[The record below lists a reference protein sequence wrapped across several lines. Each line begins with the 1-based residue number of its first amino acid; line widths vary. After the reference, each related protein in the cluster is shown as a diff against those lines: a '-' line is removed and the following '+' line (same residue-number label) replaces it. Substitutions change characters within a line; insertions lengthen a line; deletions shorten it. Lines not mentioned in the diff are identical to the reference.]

1 MKNKRYY
8 FEITLEIIANEG
20 KIYWGTGKISI
31 CKDKLEG
38 YIGYD
43 YLKGYYKNDMI
54 YMELYKYDFE
64 LGISHKRYRLITS
77 DFELPGRFSL
87 LAVEEEGEI
96 ATITFVKKAEGK
108 MDLIQDNILNAKQKC
123 GI

>member
-8 FEITLEIIANEG
+8 YEITLEIIVNEG

-38 YIGYD
+38 YIDYD
-43 YLKGYYKNDMI
+43 YLKGYYRNDML

-64 LGISHKRYRLITS
+64 LGISRKRYRLITS
-77 DFELPGRFSL
+77 EFELPGRFSL
-87 LAVEEEGEI
+87 LAVEEEGET

-108 MDLIQDNILNAKQKC
+108 IDLIQDNILNAKEKC

>member
-1 MKNKRYY
+1 M
-8 FEITLEIIANEG
+8 L
-20 KIYWGTGKISI
+20 
-31 CKDKLEG
+31 
-38 YIGYD
+38 YI
-43 YLKGYYKNDMI
+43 
-54 YMELYKYDFE
+54 ELYKYDFE
-64 LGISHKRYRLITS
+64 LGISRKRYRLITS

-108 MDLIQDNILNAKQKC
+108 IDLIQDNILSAREKC